1 MDFDLLVQSCAGKL
15 DLDLRGL
22 ETCLEK
28 RHLKETLGVRRLSNK
43 RYGQDRLFE
52 SGRKVLNDT
61 VVWVTKLESKL
72 GPESLK
78 AVG

>member
-1 MDFDLLVQSCAGKL
+1 M
-15 DLDLRGL
+15 
-22 ETCLEK
+22 EK
-28 RHLKETLGVRRLSNK
+28 RHLKETLRGVRRLPNK
-43 RYGQDRLFE
+43 RYGHDRFFE

-72 GPESLK
+72 GPEILK

>member
-1 MDFDLLVQSCAGKL
+1 MLGKL

-28 RHLKETLGVRRLSNK
+28 RPLKETLRGVRRLPNK

-52 SGRKVLNDT
+52 SGRKVLNNT